1 MRISEARPE
10 QQGGD
15 SGSSGVG
22 AVRIY
27 MPPELQALVKERGVK
42 SCKDLEKM
50 LRDRKLHKWSIIY
63 SQGQAYL
70 LPDAGVGKAEATE
83 DKWDHV
89 DLSQEHLSYQSKESL
104 NRGQASPELQNLSE
118 TEGPSISQEENI
130 SWE

>member
-1 MRISEARPE
+1 
-10 QQGGD
+10 
-15 SGSSGVG
+15 
-22 AVRIY
+22 

-104 NRGQASPELQNLSE
+104 NRGQASRELQNL
-118 TEGPSISQEENI
+118 
-130 SWE
+130 